1 MTPTNKIIKVTVS
14 KVYVFTTTSED
25 VNDFT
30 EDDVLKSDNLDHI
43 STYVD
48 VDDYQ
53 ETPNRR
59 GKNRQNM
66 RIPK

>member
-53 ETPNRR
+53 ETGEQAWEEPAEYEDT
-59 GKNRQNM
+59 
-66 RIPK
+66 